1 MKDNLIQYFSKFTRL
16 TEPEIEALKESMNI
30 VTFKKGTYVLREG
43 QTNADSYFV
52 LEGLLRQC
60 KSVDG
65 DDISTNF
72 FVENDWIISMN
83 SFSDNKTVSED
94 LICLEDCTLVIGNEE
109 KAQKLFKQFPR
120 LETISRAVMESVF
133 AEHQKQLSHYL
144 TESPEQRYIRLV
156 QTKPG
161 IVQRVKQYQ
170 IASYLGIKPESL
182 SRIRKRMMQSG
193 I

>member
-1 MKDNLIQYFSKFTRL
+1 MKDNLIQYFSRFTQL
-16 TEPEIEALKESMNI
+16 TEPEIEALRDSMSI
-30 VTFKKGTYVLREG
+30 ATFKKGSYVLREG
-43 QTNADSYFV
+43 KTNADSFFV
-52 LEGLLRQC
+52 LEGLLRQF

-72 FVENDWIISMN
+72 FTENDWIISMN

-94 LICLEDCTLVIGNEE
+94 LICLEDCSLVIGNEE
-109 KAQKLFKQFPR
+109 KAQELFKQFPR
-120 LETISRAVMESVF
+120 LETVSRAVMESVF
-133 AEHQKQLSHYL
+133 AEHQKQLSNYL